1 MVGSILEYLS
11 EPNPILDND
20 GSLPGVPTT
29 IAALPDVTGM
39 HVWTEF
45 TYETMMNLYKH
56 ILLCPLPRWPEVSP
70 PLTRLERQ
78 IFDEDSLEHLLS
90 RAIMPKINHALDHAW
105 KTLFREDSCPEIS
118 RGGRATKLMSDDP
131 RLYPDW
137 AGVYMPIRTDDGGL
151 KNLCP
156 GDTKLF
162 TKWTMSEA
170 ISERGPLLLPIRQV
184 QNYCEELVVFRVAR
198 QEIDIGIA
206 STRPRRDPP
215 QLEHQ
220 KQGHRRIIS
229 TASADT
235 HISIDRAS
243 THTRDWS
250 MTSSS
255 VPSRPTDSYKDDEHP
270 IMDYKPIEY
279 RSIPWTNSG
288 NGVLTVKLALWWLH
302 MMAAAPGCDT
312 SVQTEY
318 PPLDSWVTS
327 QNIYRHSSAGI
338 TAKSLPKGARL
349 ISTDAGQSE
358 QSTTAPG
365 PSRMASESAQR
376 RASPPSIQQHLPLR
390 QRPGEM
396 ASVSQESQTERARG
410 SEKGKG
416 RKR

>member
-1 MVGSILEYLS
+1 
-11 EPNPILDND
+11 
-20 GSLPGVPTT
+20 
-29 IAALPDVTGM
+29 
-39 HVWTEF
+39 
-45 TYETMMNLYKH
+45 
-56 ILLCPLPRWPEVSP
+56 
-70 PLTRLERQ
+70 
-78 IFDEDSLEHLLS
+78 
-90 RAIMPKINHALDHAW
+90 MPKINHALDHAW
-105 KTLFREDSCPEIS
+105 KTLFKEDACPEIS

-162 TKWTMSEA
+162 TKWTMSDA
-170 ISERGPLLLPIRQV
+170 ISEGGPLLLPVRQV
-184 QNYCEELVVFRVAR
+184 QNYCGGSWKVRYGYLITQEELVVFRVAR
-198 QEIDIGIA
+198 QEIDIGLA

-220 KQGHRRIIS
+220 QQGHRRIIS

-235 HISIDRAS
+235 HMSIDRAS

-255 VPSRPTDSYKDDEHP
+255 VPSRPTESYKDDEHP

-279 RSIPWTNSG
+279 KSIPWSNSG
-288 NGVLTVKLALWWLH
+288 KGVLTVKLALWWLH

-312 SVQTEY
+312 SVRTEY

-327 QNIYRHSSAGI
+327 QNIYRHLSTGI
-338 TAKSLPKGARL
+338 TTKSLPKAARL
-349 ISTDAGQSE
+349 ISTDPGRSE
-358 QSTTAPG
+358 QSTTTPG
-365 PSRMASESAQR
+365 SSRMASESTQR
-376 RASPPSIQQHLPLR
+376 PVSPPSTQHHLPLR
-390 QRPGEM
+390 QRPSET
-396 ASVSQESQTERARG
+396 ASVPQGSQTERART

-416 RKR
+416 RNR